1 MKKTEATKEPE
12 MLEKVNVVVKP
23 PLLLKIFQP
32 RLTVER
38 LPVREIM
45 SRVHL
50 RLMLE
55 TFLVSKQPLKLEFKL
70 SQRSGVVTVMTRDQ
84 LPEVE
89 VDKEEEEETEAE
101 ADKETETLKLPDLML
116 KETLTLMIPDQ
127 REEEMLEEVE
137 SMRDLIEKTAQE
149 EPTEVEEKEKIEVQS
164 VVMNHWMP
172 LSKKKKFK
180 PLKNQRLYMKLSDN
194 LSMIS
199 LKLEL
204 LLVLKKL
211 EKLKKSKIN
220 KLRLLVILQK

>member
-1 MKKTEATKEPE
+1 MIKQTTKKTEATKEPE
-12 MLEKVNVVVKP
+12 MLEKVNVEVKL

-38 LPVREIM
+38 LPAREIM

-50 RLMLE
+50 RLMPE

-89 VDKEEEEETEAE
+89 VDKEEEEEPEE
-101 ADKETETLKLPDLML
+101 VEVVKETETPKLPDLMP

-127 REEEMLEEVE
+127 REEEMLVEAE

-149 EPTEVEEKEKIEVQS
+149 EPTEVEEKEKIEAQS
-164 VVMNHWMP
+164 VVMNH
-172 LSKKKKFK
+172 
-180 PLKNQRLYMKLSDN
+180 
-194 LSMIS
+194 
-199 LKLEL
+199 
-204 LLVLKKL
+204 
-211 EKLKKSKIN
+211 
-220 KLRLLVILQK
+220 